1 MLDTSSP
8 VCFCGMPG
16 DRHEVMFGSQSVVCA
31 EGADGLAGET
41 AVGVPAMG
49 CGCVG
54 AVAFENALA
63 SSKLMLPLYMPMP
76 QANRSAPTGCA
87 GRSSVV
93 SPVSD
98 RISWIPKLGIVKARV
113 QP

>member
-1 MLDTSSP
+1 
-8 VCFCGMPG
+8 
-16 DRHEVMFGSQSVVCA
+16 MFGSQSVVCT
-31 EGADGLAGET
+31 EGADGLAGEVVT
-41 AVGVPAMG
+41 GVPAMG
-49 CGCVG
+49 CCCVG
-54 AVAFENALA
+54 VVAFANALA
-63 SSKLMLPLYMPMP
+63 SSKLMLPLYMPIP
-76 QANRSAPTGCA
+76 QAKRSAPTGCA